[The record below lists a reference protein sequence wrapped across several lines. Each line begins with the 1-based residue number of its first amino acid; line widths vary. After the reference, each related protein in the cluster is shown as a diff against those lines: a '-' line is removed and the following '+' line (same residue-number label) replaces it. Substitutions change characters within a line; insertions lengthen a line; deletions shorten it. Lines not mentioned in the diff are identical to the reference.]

1 MLHVMPN
8 DYIVLHVTKKRFL
21 MASSVT
27 ARVQKRRDV
36 LRAAGLRPIQIWV
49 PDTRR
54 PAFAEECRR
63 ESSLAARADQG
74 DLALLGFLDDALG
87 DVDGWSA

>member
-1 MLHVMPN
+1 
-8 DYIVLHVTKKRFL
+8 

-27 ARVQKRRDV
+27 ARVQKRRD
-36 LRAAGLRPIQIWV
+36 LMRAAGLRPIQIWV

-54 PAFAEECRR
+54 PLFAEECRR
-63 ESSLAARADQG
+63 QSNLAAQADQG
-74 DLALLGFLDDALG
+74 DPGLLDFLDEALG